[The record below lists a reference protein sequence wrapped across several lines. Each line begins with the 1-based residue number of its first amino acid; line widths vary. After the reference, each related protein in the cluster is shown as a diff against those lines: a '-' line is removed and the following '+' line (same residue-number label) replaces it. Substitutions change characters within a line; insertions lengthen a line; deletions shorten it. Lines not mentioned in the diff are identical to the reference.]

1 VGVLELGPP
10 HLVNPG
16 LARHHDLIA
25 DLLVAVSSLSWILC
39 HALGQV
45 SAFVRCL
52 FDALACLSTTCRSSA
67 GHIGYALSV
76 VSSAEH
82 ICGN

>member
-16 LARHHDLIA
+16 LARHHVLVA
-25 DLLVAVSSLSWILC
+25 DLLVTVCSLSWILC

-52 FDALACLSTTCRSSA
+52 FDSPACL
-67 GHIGYALSV
+67 ILPV
-76 VSSAEH
+76 VVLDT
-82 ICGN
+82 